1 MLITNFSLQECNLKD
16 SETSEE
22 ILDAIAAD
30 LRSSL
35 PPEAVLPSEII
46 QPPAFGKVE

>member
-1 MLITNFSLQECNLKD
+1 MLMPNSSFQDCNLKD

-22 ILDAIAAD
+22 VLDAIASD
-30 LRSSL
+30 LRSCL

-46 QPPAFGKVE
+46 RPPAFGKVE